1 MKYKNPMAVH
11 KTQAEKQR
19 AYNAACAAGAVAW
32 DNNGREYPLGRVGPD
47 AVEYIGGAWRV
58 QNNFAQLIQTVR
70 GEEFVLGERLNRTE
84 RNHFEFYRAQMVG
97 INCYGRF
104 IISGPGVIVA
114 KYETDDET
122 HWAYGNTI
130 EQARAFLGIS
140 LYDKYMD
147 LIHATACKKKISRG
161 SK

>member
-19 AYNAACAAGAVAW
+19 AFKAACVAGAVAW
-32 DNNGREYPLGRVGPD
+32 DNNGREYPLSCLTPD
-47 AVEYIGGAWRV
+47 EVEYIGGAWRV
-58 QNNFAQLIQTVR
+58 QNNFAQPIQTVR

-84 RNHFEFYRAQMVG
+84 HNHFEFYRAQIVG
-97 INCYGRF
+97 VNCYGRF
-104 IISGPGVIVA
+104 IIPSAGVIIA
-114 KYETDDET
+114 KYETDNET